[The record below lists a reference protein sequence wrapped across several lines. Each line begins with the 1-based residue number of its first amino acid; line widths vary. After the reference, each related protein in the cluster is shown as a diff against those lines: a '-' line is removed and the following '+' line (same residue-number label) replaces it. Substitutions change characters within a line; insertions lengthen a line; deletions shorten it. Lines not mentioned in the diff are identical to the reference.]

1 MVITKPNVEKVL
13 ARSLRGVVA
22 LLMASYALTATA
34 HSPVR
39 QEPAELSRFTLVE
52 YHMGI
57 DARIVLY
64 APDQKTAEVAAEA
77 AFKRIA
83 VLEDVMSDYRPT
95 SELMRLCAK
104 PAKTPVKISADL
116 FKVLEE
122 SQKISSQTG
131 GAFDVTVGPLIQLW
145 RKARKEGKLPD
156 PALIR
161 AAKKLV
167 GYRKLKLNA
176 KDQTATLAENG
187 MKLDLGG
194 IAKGLAAD
202 EALIQLQKNGVKSA
216 LIEMGGDI
224 VLGDAP
230 PKTEGWQVIV
240 PNNTSGKPEM
250 TLKNCAISSSGDTEQ
265 FVVIGGKRY
274 SHVVDPKTG
283 QGLTRRVQASII
295 APNGLTSDPI
305 STALTVLNERGRE
318 RLLRNYRTSK
328 VFIKTASD

>member
-1 MVITKPNVEKVL
+1 
-13 ARSLRGVVA
+13 
-22 LLMASYALTATA
+22 
-34 HSPVR
+34 
-39 QEPAELSRFTLVE
+39 
-52 YHMGI
+52 MGI

-95 SELMRLCAK
+95 SELMRLCAQ
-104 PAKTPVKISADL
+104 PAKKPVKISPDL
-116 FKVLEE
+116 YKVLKV
-122 SQKISSQTG
+122 SQQISAQSG

-194 IAKGLAAD
+194 IAKGFAAD
-202 EALIQLQKNGVKSA
+202 EALIQVQKNGVKSA

-283 QGLTRRVQASII
+283 NGLTRRVQASII

-328 VFIKTASD
+328 VFIKTASDAMDRESGLTQTIFANLFY